1 MIAET
6 EEELIKRLN
15 DWKDNVGSKGIRVNM
30 NKTKVMISY
39 DKKLMNEENEWDH
52 KISVIHLQL
61 LLEPGN

>member
-1 MIAET
+1 M
-6 EEELIKRLN
+6 
-15 DWKDNVGSKGIRVNM
+15 DSKGIRVNM